1 MYCVTQKIIIP
12 TCQKNIAYLNTGLS
26 GVAFEI
32 LIKTNAN
39 TAGSWNQERFTHFL
53 CIICILCDIYTM
65 LSNKLHFTLSRLL
78 HDEEKKLTLI
88 SIFTLPCGA

>member
-26 GVAFEI
+26 RVAYEI
-32 LIKTNAN
+32 LKPNAN
-39 TAGSWNQERFTHFL
+39 IAGSRDQERFAHFL

-65 LSNKLHFTLSRLL
+65 RSSKLPLNTSRRL
-78 HDEEKKLTLI
+78 HDKEKKLT
-88 SIFTLPCGA
+88 